1 MDHSMRHDF
10 LDRFSRL
17 DSPIHRLPS
26 ALKLS
31 IAFALILLV
40 ILVPIHV
47 WWVSGILP
55 VLLLIFFV
63 SSKIPWRFV
72 TARLLILEP
81 FVLGVAVMAL
91 FQHDG
96 LTIFLRIVIK
106 SSLCLLTVILLS
118 NTTPFSEILSFIHR
132 IGVPALLVTI
142 LALTYRYLFVLI
154 DEAARFRRARN
165 SRTFSSHRTKVWMS
179 LASIIGQLFIRSTER
194 SERIY
199 SAMISRGWK

>member
-1 MDHSMRHDF
+1 MRHDF

-31 IAFALILLV
+31 IAFGLILFA

-47 WWVSGILP
+47 WIVFVILL
-55 VLLLIFFV
+55 VLLLTCFSV
-63 SSKIPWRFV
+63 SKIPWRFV
-72 TARLLILEP
+72 AARLLFLEP
-81 FVLGVAVMAL
+81 FVLGISVMAL

-96 LTIFLRIVIK
+96 WTIFLRIVIK
-106 SSLCLLTVILLS
+106 SSLCLLTMILLS
-118 NTTPFSEILSFIHR
+118 NTTPFSEILSLFRR

-165 SRTFSSHRTKVWMS
+165 SRTFSSHRTKVWIS

-199 SAMISRGWK
+199 AAMISRGWK